1 MSNRYWGWGLEDDEF
16 YVRMRRQMLEV
27 STCTDLSLVMKCIS
41 SYFIGVKN
49 SYKLSLCFLVS
60 CQKELIGE
68 FDNFTIVHDPLKF
81 FFLQYLL

>member
-1 MSNRYWGWGLEDDEF
+1 
-16 YVRMRRQMLEV
+16 MLEV

-49 SYKLSLCFLVS
+49 SYKFSLCFLVS

-81 FFLQYLL
+81 FFYNTCCMDLTLMFYINILSID